1 MTKTLSVTF
10 SKKAFKY
17 VDLDRGMAQTWRNV
31 EHFYIADNHELQ
43 FRLSDG
49 TEVRV
54 ILKHVLMWNLK
65 DNK

>member
-31 EHFYIADNHELQ
+31 EHFYKTDHELQ
-43 FRLSDG
+43 FWLSDG